1 MFERHTFIKLIC
13 QGLRVFA
20 ANRSPKQRSNWQRVP
35 NLWGRRFRSLYGSL
49 WRKRWNGS
57 CRVMEVWSILKCS
70 GFSVGCL
77 VGFQQ
82 NLWELSM
89 VKFFLRLKAPNLF
102 ETLSCAGRDTF
113 LAFWS
118 KDGIHTRFLQCQIGV
133 DQWILLKSWE
143 RSFQAQRD
151 ISRWAKGA
159 DQRSGCLEWWF
170 GAKKRQP

>member
-1 MFERHTFIKLIC
+1 
-13 QGLRVFA
+13 
-20 ANRSPKQRSNWQRVP
+20 
-35 NLWGRRFRSLYGSL
+35 
-49 WRKRWNGS
+49 
-57 CRVMEVWSILKCS
+57 MEVWCFLKCS

-77 VGFQQ
+77 VGLQQ
-82 NLWELSM
+82 NLGELSM

-102 ETLSCAGRDTF
+102 ETLSCAGGDTF

-143 RSFQAQRD
+143 GSFQAQRD

-170 GAKKRQP
+170 GAKKKATLIDFLGNLEKYPAWIYAGRPVKKKGWWGRDFWCILVNSLSSCQVFLVFLWFLFHARGS